1 MRRAN
6 NDSPPATP
14 VTLVAHRRY
23 FGLDAV
29 HLRNSASR
37 LLTRVVGLA
46 PERARVRR
54 EHLARDFAMDTRAGE
69 ALVEQFVAGGLL
81 RRDDEAPEALL
92 PTDRLHALAA
102 ARVVEP
108 LPRERARRLVS
119 RACDVVRKANAEWVR
134 NALEVDTLAVF
145 GSYMSRD
152 ALLHD
157 LSLGVVVRTRDP
169 DRRVRWGRLGNR
181 SAGAAE
187 LRDALLA
194 LSTFV
199 IVQFVS
205 DSAGLPRPFSVVYRL
220 DA

>member
-1 MRRAN
+1 MHG
-6 NDSPPATP
+6 ATP
-14 VTLVAHRRY
+14 DPAATKSVTLVAHRRY
-23 FGLDAV
+23 FGLDAL
-29 HLRNSASR
+29 HLRKSASR
-37 LLTRVVGLA
+37 LLTRVVGLG
-46 PERARVRR
+46 PERARLRPA
-54 EHLARDFAMDTRAGE
+54 HLARDFAMDTRAGA

-81 RRDDEAPEALL
+81 RRDDAAPDALL

-152 ALLHD
+152 ALLRD
-157 LSLGVVVRTRDP
+157 LSLGVVVRARDP
-169 DRRVRWGRLGNR
+169 ERRVRWGRLGNR

-187 LRDALLA
+187 LREALQA
-194 LSTFV
+194 LSSFV
-199 IVQFVS
+199 IVHFVT
-205 DSAGLPRPFSVVYRL
+205 DSAALPRPFSVVYRL